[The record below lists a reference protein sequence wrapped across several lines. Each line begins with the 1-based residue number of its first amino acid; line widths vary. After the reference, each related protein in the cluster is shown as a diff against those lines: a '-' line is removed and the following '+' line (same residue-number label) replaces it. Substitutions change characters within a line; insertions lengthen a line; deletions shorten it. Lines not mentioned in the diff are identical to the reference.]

1 MSVPY
6 TMRARCL
13 GQPRKQYVR
22 VVVLVAVKAHSVKW
36 GCLDSEGAIRMHF
49 SGTNATTTKTRLLVE
64 GLTTR
69 SVPSIPPRY
78 VRVRRFPDLDPGSQ
92 SSEGNH
98 YVALYPYDD
107 VPEKNKEAL

>member
-1 MSVPY
+1 M
-6 TMRARCL
+6 
-13 GQPRKQYVR
+13 
-22 VVVLVAVKAHSVKW
+22 KW
-36 GCLDSEGAIRMHF
+36 GCLGSQSTFRMQY
-49 SGTNATTTKTRLLVE
+49 SGTNPTSTTRLLVE

-69 SVPSIPPRY
+69 PVPSIPPPY

-107 VPEKNKEAL
+107 VPEENKEAL